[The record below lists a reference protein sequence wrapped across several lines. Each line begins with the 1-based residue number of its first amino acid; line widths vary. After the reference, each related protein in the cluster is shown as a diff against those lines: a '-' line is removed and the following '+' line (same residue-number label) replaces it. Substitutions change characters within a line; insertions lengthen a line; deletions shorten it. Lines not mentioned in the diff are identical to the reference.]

1 MPPLSMVPSR
11 LLPIA
16 SLLSQDG
23 SCILSAGAGLEP
35 EDHLRQTCVFWPDGT
50 SSSCTKA
57 PFDLEAGVIVV
68 MADCST
74 KDVFAEYRGHEKN
87 TETSG
92 EE

>member
-1 MPPLSMVPSR
+1 MVPSR

-35 EDHLRQTCVFWPDGT
+35 EDHLRQTCVFWPDGA
-50 SSSCTKA
+50 SSSCTNV
-57 PFDLEAGVIVV
+57 PFDLEAGVMVA
-68 MADCST
+68 MAGRTT
-74 KDVFAEYRGHEKN
+74 KDVFDLLAEHRGYEKN
-87 TETSG
+87 TDTTG